1 MNLSTADDLR
11 AIYRTP
17 GAGAA
22 GKSRSSIDEASARF
36 IARAP
41 LVMLSTASAA
51 GHCDVS
57 PRGGPPG
64 FVIVLDDRHVAI
76 PDLGGNNRLD
86 SLQNVVENP
95 QAGLLFLIPG
105 LDDTLRINGPATIT
119 TADDVLDRHH
129 PELRRPKSA
138 LVVETRELFVHCA
151 KAFRRSQAWQPDTWS
166 AFADAPDLVE
176 IVACQFAIDDRE
188 ALRAD
193 LEEEYVAEL
202 AGERAGS

>member
-11 AIYRTP
+11 AIYRMP

-22 GKSRSSIDEASARF
+22 GKSRTSIDEASARF
-36 IARAP
+36 IAKSP
-41 LVMLSTASAA
+41 IVMLATASAA

-64 FVIVLDDRHVAI
+64 FVTVLDDNHIAI

-86 SLQNVVENP
+86 SLQNVVDNP
-95 QAGLLFLIPG
+95 QVGLLFLVPG
-105 LDDTLRINGPATIT
+105 LDDTLRINGPATIS
-119 TADDVLDRHH
+119 TADDILDRHH

-151 KAFRRSQAWQPDTWS
+151 KAFRRSRTWQPETW
-166 AFADAPDLVE
+166 AELADAPDLVE

-188 ALRAD
+188 ALRDD
-193 LEEEYVAEL
+193 LEQDYVAEL
-202 AGERAGS
+202 SAEGAES

>member
-11 AIYRTP
+11 VLYRKP
-17 GAGAA
+17 GAAAA
-22 GKSRSSIDEASARF
+22 GKSRTSIDEASARF
-36 IARAP
+36 IGRAP
-41 LVMLSTASAA
+41 LVMLSTANAA

-64 FVIVLDDRHVAI
+64 FVTVLDDTHVAI
-76 PDLGGNNRLD
+76 PDLNGNNRLD

-119 TADDVLDRHH
+119 TADDVLERHH
-129 PELRRPKSA
+129 PDLRRPKSA

-151 KAFRRSQAWQPDTWS
+151 KAFRRSQAWRAETWP
-166 AFADAPDLVE
+166 ALADAPDLIE
-176 IVACQFAIDDRE
+176 IVACQFAIDDSE
-188 ALRAD
+188 SLRDD
-193 LEEEYVAEL
+193 LEQGYVAEL
-202 AGERAGS
+202 AADRAEA

>member
-11 AIYRTP
+11 AIYRMP

-22 GKSRSSIDEASARF
+22 GKSRTSIDEASARF
-36 IARAP
+36 IAKSP
-41 LVMLSTASAA
+41 IVMLATASAA

-64 FVIVLDDRHVAI
+64 FVTVLDDNHIAI

-86 SLQNVVENP
+86 SLQNVVDNP
-95 QAGLLFLIPG
+95 QVGLLFLVPG
-105 LDDTLRINGPATIT
+105 LDDTLRINGPATIS
-119 TADDVLDRHH
+119 TADDILDRHH

-151 KAFRRSQAWQPDTWS
+151 KAFRRSRTWQPETW
-166 AFADAPDLVE
+166 AELADAPDLVE

-188 ALRAD
+188 ALRDD
-193 LEEEYVAEL
+193 LEQDYVAEL
-202 AGERAGS
+202 SAERAES

>member
-1 MNLSTADDLR
+1 MNLSTADELR
-11 AIYRTP
+11 VIYRKP

-22 GKSRSSIDEASARF
+22 GKSRTSIDEASARF

-41 LVMLSTASAA
+41 LVMLSTANAA
-51 GHCDVS
+51 GQCDVS

-64 FVIVLDDRHVAI
+64 FVTVLDDTHVAI

-129 PELRRPKSA
+129 PDLRRPKSA

-151 KAFRRSQAWQPDTWS
+151 KAFRRSQAWQPETW
-166 AFADAPDLVE
+166 AALADAPDLVE

-188 ALRAD
+188 ALRDD
-193 LEEEYVAEL
+193 LEQDYVAGL
-202 AGERAGS
+202 AADRAEA

>member
-1 MNLSTADDLR
+1 MNLSTADELR
-11 AIYRTP
+11 AIYRMP

-22 GKSRSSIDEASARF
+22 GKSRTSIDEASARF
-36 IARAP
+36 IARSP
-41 LVMLSTASAA
+41 IVMLSTASAA

-64 FVIVLDDRHVAI
+64 FVTVLDDTHIAI

-86 SLQNVVENP
+86 SLQNVVDNP
-95 QAGLLFLIPG
+95 QVGLLFLVPG
-105 LDDTLRINGPATIT
+105 LDDTLRINGPATIS

-151 KAFRRSQAWQPDTWS
+151 KAFRRSRTWQPDTW
-166 AFADAPDLVE
+166 AELADAPDLVE

-188 ALRAD
+188 ALRDD
-193 LEEEYVAEL
+193 LEQDYVAEL
-202 AGERAGS
+202 SAERAEA

>member
-11 AIYRTP
+11 AIYRMP

-22 GKSRSSIDEASARF
+22 GKSRTSIDEASARF
-36 IARAP
+36 IARSP
-41 LVMLSTASAA
+41 IVMLATASAA

-64 FVIVLDDRHVAI
+64 FVTVLDDTHIAV

-86 SLQNVVENP
+86 SLQNVVDNP
-95 QAGLLFLIPG
+95 QVGLLFLVPG

-119 TADDVLDRHH
+119 TAGDVLDRHH

-151 KAFRRSQAWQPDTWS
+151 KAFRRSRTWQPDTW
-166 AFADAPDLVE
+166 AELADAPDLVE

-188 ALRAD
+188 ALRDD
-193 LEEEYVAEL
+193 LEQDYAAEL
-202 AGERAGS
+202 SAERAGS

>member
-1 MNLSTADDLR
+1 MNLSTSDELR
-11 AIYRTP
+11 TIYRVP
-17 GAGAA
+17 GPGPA
-22 GKSRSSIDEASARF
+22 GKSRTSIDEASARF
-36 IARAP
+36 IARSP
-41 LVMLSTASAA
+41 IVMLATASAS

-64 FVIVLDDRHVAI
+64 FVTVLDDTHVAI
-76 PDLGGNNRLD
+76 PDLNGNNRLD
-86 SLQNVVENP
+86 SLQNVVDNP

-151 KAFRRSQAWQPDTWS
+151 KAFRRSQTWQPETW
-166 AFADAPDLVE
+166 AALADAPDLVE

-188 ALRAD
+188 SLRND
-193 LEEEYVAEL
+193 LEQGYVAEL
-202 AGERAGS
+202 AADRADA

>member
-1 MNLSTADDLR
+1 MNLSTADELR
-11 AIYRTP
+11 EIYRTP
-17 GAGAA
+17 GAAAA
-22 GKSRSSIDEASARF
+22 GKSRTSIDEASARF

-41 LVMLSTASAA
+41 LVMLATSSAA
-51 GHCDVS
+51 GLCDVS

-64 FVIVLDDRHVAI
+64 FVTVLDDTHVAI
-76 PDLGGNNRLD
+76 PDLNGNNRLD

-151 KAFRRSQAWQPDTWS
+151 KAFRRSRTWQPETW
-166 AFADAPDLVE
+166 AVLADAPDLIE

-188 ALRAD
+188 ALRDD
-193 LEEEYVAEL
+193 LEQGYVVEL
-202 AGERAGS
+202 AADRAEP

>member
-1 MNLSTADDLR
+1 MNLSTADELR
-11 AIYRTP
+11 VIYRTP
-17 GAGAA
+17 GARAA
-22 GKSRSSIDEASARF
+22 GKSRTSIDEASARF

-41 LVMLSTASAA
+41 LVMLATSSAS
-51 GHCDVS
+51 GLCDVS

-64 FVIVLDDRHVAI
+64 FVTVLDDTHVAI
-76 PDLGGNNRLD
+76 PDLNGNNRLD

-151 KAFRRSQAWQPDTWS
+151 KAFRRSRTWQPETW
-166 AFADAPDLVE
+166 AALADAPDLIE

-188 ALRAD
+188 ALRDD
-193 LEEEYVAEL
+193 LEQGYVAEL
-202 AGERAGS
+202 AADRAEP

>member
-11 AIYRTP
+11 AIYRMP

-36 IARAP
+36 IARSPIA
-41 LVMLSTASAA
+41 MLATASAA

-64 FVIVLDDRHVAI
+64 FVTVLDDTHIAI

-86 SLQNVVENP
+86 SLQNVVDNP
-95 QAGLLFLIPG
+95 QVGLLFLVPG

-138 LVVETRELFVHCA
+138 IVVETRELFVHCA
-151 KAFRRSQAWQPDTWS
+151 KAFRRSRTWQPDSW
-166 AFADAPDLVE
+166 AALADAPDLVE

-188 ALRAD
+188 ALRDD
-193 LEEEYVAEL
+193 LEQGYVAEL
-202 AGERAGS
+202 AADRAEP

>member
-11 AIYRTP
+11 AIYRKP
-17 GAGAA
+17 GAAAA
-22 GKSRSSIDEASARF
+22 GKSRASIDEASARF

-41 LVMLSTASAA
+41 LVMLATSSAA
-51 GHCDVS
+51 GLCDVS

-64 FVIVLDDRHVAI
+64 FVTVLDDTHVAI
-76 PDLGGNNRLD
+76 PDLNGNNRLD

-119 TADDVLDRHH
+119 MADDVLDRHH

-151 KAFRRSQAWQPDTWS
+151 KAFRRSRTWQPETW
-166 AFADAPDLVE
+166 AVLADAPDLIE

-188 ALRAD
+188 ALRDD
-193 LEEEYVAEL
+193 LEQGYVVEL
-202 AGERAGS
+202 AADRAEP

>member
-1 MNLSTADDLR
+1 MNLSTADQLR
-11 AIYRTP
+11 EIYRTP
-17 GAGAA
+17 GAAAA
-22 GKSRSSIDEASARF
+22 GKSRTSIDEASARF

-41 LVMLSTASAA
+41 LVMLATSSAA
-51 GHCDVS
+51 GLCDVS

-64 FVIVLDDRHVAI
+64 FVTVLDDTHVAI
-76 PDLGGNNRLD
+76 PDLNGNNRLD

-119 TADDVLDRHH
+119 MADDVLDRHH

-151 KAFRRSQAWQPDTWS
+151 KAFRRSRTWQPETW
-166 AFADAPDLVE
+166 AVLADAPDLIE

-188 ALRAD
+188 ALRDD
-193 LEEEYVAEL
+193 LEQGYVVEL
-202 AGERAGS
+202 AADRAEP

>member
-11 AIYRTP
+11 AIYRKP
-17 GAGAA
+17 GAAAA
-22 GKSRSSIDEASARF
+22 GKSRTSIDEASARF
-36 IARAP
+36 IAKAP
-41 LVMLSTASAA
+41 LVMLATSSAA
-51 GHCDVS
+51 GLCDVS

-64 FVIVLDDRHVAI
+64 FVTVLDDTHVAI
-76 PDLGGNNRLD
+76 PDLNGNNRLD

-105 LDDTLRINGPATIT
+105 LDDTLRINGPATIS

-129 PELRRPKSA
+129 PELGRPKSA

-151 KAFRRSQAWQPDTWS
+151 KAFRRSQTWQPETW
-166 AFADAPDLVE
+166 AALADAPDLIE

-188 ALRAD
+188 ALRHD
-193 LEEEYVAEL
+193 LEQGYVAEL
-202 AGERAGS
+202 AADRAEP

>member
-1 MNLSTADDLR
+1 MNLSTTDDLR
-11 AIYRTP
+11 EIYRPP
-17 GAGAA
+17 GGAAA
-22 GKSRSSIDEASARF
+22 GKSRTSIDEASARF

-41 LVMLSTASAA
+41 LVMLATSSTA

-64 FVIVLDDRHVAI
+64 FVMVLDDTHVAI
-76 PDLGGNNRLD
+76 PDLNGNNRLD

-105 LDDTLRINGPATIT
+105 LDDTLRINGPASIT
-119 TADDVLDRHH
+119 TADHVLDRHH

-151 KAFRRSQAWQPDTWS
+151 KAFRRSRTWQPATW
-166 AFADAPDLVE
+166 AALADAPDLIE

-188 ALRAD
+188 ALRDD
-193 LEEEYVAEL
+193 LEQGYVAEL
-202 AGERAGS
+202 AADRAEP

>member
-1 MNLSTADDLR
+1 MNLSTADELR
-11 AIYRTP
+11 AIYRKP
-17 GAGAA
+17 GAAAA
-22 GKSRSSIDEASARF
+22 GKSRTSIDEASARF
-36 IARAP
+36 IARSP
-41 LVMLSTASAA
+41 IVMLATASAA

-64 FVIVLDDRHVAI
+64 FVTVLDDTHIAI

-86 SLQNVVENP
+86 SLQNVVDNP
-95 QAGLLFLIPG
+95 QVGLLFLVPG

-151 KAFRRSQAWQPDTWS
+151 KAFRRSRTWQPDTW
-166 AFADAPDLVE
+166 AALADAPDLVE
-176 IVACQFAIDDRE
+176 IVACQFAIDDRD
-188 ALRAD
+188 ALRDD
-193 LEEEYVAEL
+193 LEQDYVAEL
-202 AGERAGS
+202 SAERAER

>member
-11 AIYRTP
+11 AIYRMP
-17 GAGAA
+17 GAAAA
-22 GKSRSSIDEASARF
+22 GKSRTSIDEASARF
-36 IARAP
+36 IARSP
-41 LVMLSTASAA
+41 IVMLATASAA

-64 FVIVLDDRHVAI
+64 FVTVLDDTHIAL

-86 SLQNVVENP
+86 SLQNVVDNP
-95 QAGLLFLIPG
+95 QVGLLFLVPG
-105 LDDTLRINGPATIT
+105 LDDTLRINGPATIS

-151 KAFRRSQAWQPDTWS
+151 KAFRRSRTWQPETW
-166 AFADAPDLVE
+166 AELTDAPDLVE

-188 ALRAD
+188 ALRDD
-193 LEEEYVAEL
+193 LEQDYVAEL
-202 AGERAGS
+202 SAERAES

>member
-1 MNLSTADDLR
+1 MNLSTADELR
-11 AIYRTP
+11 VIYRTP

-22 GKSRSSIDEASARF
+22 GKSRMSIDEASARF
-36 IARAP
+36 IGRAP

-64 FVIVLDDRHVAI
+64 FVTVLDDTHVAI

-95 QAGLLFLIPG
+95 QAGLIFLVPG

-151 KAFRRSQAWQPDTWS
+151 KAFRRAKAWQPDSW
-166 AFADAPDLVE
+166 AALADAPDLVE

-188 ALRAD
+188 ALRDD
-193 LEEEYVAEL
+193 LEHDYVAGL
-202 AGERAGS
+202 AADRAEP

>member
-1 MNLSTADDLR
+1 
-11 AIYRTP
+11 
-17 GAGAA
+17 
-22 GKSRSSIDEASARF
+22 
-36 IARAP
+36 
-41 LVMLSTASAA
+41 MLSTANAA
-51 GHCDVS
+51 GQCDVS

-64 FVIVLDDRHVAI
+64 FVTVLDDTHVAI

-119 TADDVLDRHH
+119 TADDVLERHH
-129 PELRRPKSA
+129 PDLRRPKSA

-151 KAFRRSQAWQPDTWS
+151 KAFRRSQAWRPETW
-166 AFADAPDLVE
+166 AALADAPDLVE

-188 ALRAD
+188 ALRDD
-193 LEEEYVAEL
+193 LEQDYVAGL
-202 AGERAGS
+202 AADRAEA